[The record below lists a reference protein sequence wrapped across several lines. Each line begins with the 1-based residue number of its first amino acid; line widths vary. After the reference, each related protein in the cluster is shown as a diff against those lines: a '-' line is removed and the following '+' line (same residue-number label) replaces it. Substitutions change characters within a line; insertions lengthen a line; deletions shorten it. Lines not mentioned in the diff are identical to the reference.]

1 MKTPQKQ
8 TLRYRN
14 LGRLPKFSIPHELL
28 ILREVQLLEMSQR
41 FGPRFRLHSCLLSVK
56 A

>member
-8 TLRYRN
+8 TIRYRN
-14 LGRLPKFSIPHELL
+14 LGRFPQFSVSPELL
-28 ILREVQLLEMSQR
+28 ILREVQLLELSQR
-41 FGPRFRLHSCLLSVK
+41 FGPRSRLYSCLLSVK